1 MHMNNVFPDMKKVV
15 LMDIL
20 MKMMRLEVASL
31 PCAEGYIINPDYPE
45 CRLREYVCEEHPTL
59 RDCMTEVTN
68 VQNVTSR
75 ILK

>member
-1 MHMNNVFPDMKKVV
+1 MNNVFPDMKKVV

-45 CRLREYVCEEHPTL
+45 CRLREYVCKEHL
-59 RDCMTEVTN
+59 YSKRLYD
-68 VQNVTSR
+68 
-75 ILK
+75 